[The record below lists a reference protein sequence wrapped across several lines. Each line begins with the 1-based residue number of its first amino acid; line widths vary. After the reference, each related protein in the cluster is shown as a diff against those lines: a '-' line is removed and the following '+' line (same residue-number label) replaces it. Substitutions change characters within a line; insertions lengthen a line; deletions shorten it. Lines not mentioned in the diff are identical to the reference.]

1 MHWFFIA
8 VLISALSCS
17 PLLSE
22 EDIRIHEYGE
32 LYATMDCWWSS
43 QETMAPAIFWC
54 TEDLET
60 ELISGYVSLSI
71 QHDLAG
77 EEFFSICGR
86 EVILNSGNALHDNA
100 VKILTQYNYNCFDS
114 YERELGNEFDWLW
127 DNENNIL
134 QLIWRP
140 KDDKDKVLTL
150 FIEEQIDSPRVEGR
164 VYYKTGYFN

>member
-8 VLISALSCS
+8 LLVSVISCTPS
-17 PLLSE
+17 PSE

-32 LYATMDCWWSS
+32 TYATMDCWWSS
-43 QETMAPAIFWC
+43 QEAMAPAIFWC
-54 TEDLET
+54 TEDLEA

-71 QHDLAG
+71 QHDLVG

-86 EVILNSGNALHDNA
+86 NVVLNTGHPLHDNT
-100 VKILTQYNYNCFDS
+100 VVILTQNNYNCIDS

-127 DNENNIL
+127 DDEDNIL

-140 KDDKDKVLTL
+140 RDEVDKVLTL
-150 FIEEQIDSPRVEGR
+150 FIEEREDSPRADGR
-164 VYYKTGYFN
+164 VYYKTGHFD